1 MADGDRMVGGDAA
14 SGREGVRS
22 RPFARS
28 ARREATRQ
36 RVLDAAR
43 EVFAERGVIGGTVED
58 ICERAGFT
66 RGAFYSNFADK
77 DDVLRALSERE
88 HERLLAY
95 VDAGLAQLEE
105 SLDAAAATGMRVD
118 DGDRAE
124 PLGAIVDRFLRSV
137 PGDRQF
143 LLMQSE
149 LEIHA
154 IRAPGTARAVM
165 AADAAFRARIA
176 EFLVRGFRL
185 LDREPVVDVGDLT
198 DAVIAIV
205 DRSTRRALLAGG
217 TDPDA
222 LARLVL
228 PLLIAAA
235 SRPRT

>member
-1 MADGDRMVGGDAA
+1 
-14 SGREGVRS
+14 
-22 RPFARS
+22 
-28 ARREATRQ
+28 
-36 RVLDAAR
+36 
-43 EVFAERGVIGGTVED
+43 
-58 ICERAGFT
+58 
-66 RGAFYSNFADK
+66 
-77 DDVLRALSERE
+77 
-88 HERLLAY
+88 
-95 VDAGLAQLEE
+95 
-105 SLDAAAATGMRVD
+105 
-118 DGDRAE
+118 
-124 PLGAIVDRFLRSV
+124 
-137 PGDRQF
+137 
-143 LLMQSE
+143 MQSE